1 MARAHQS
8 TSTKATRMSAGHQE
22 PGIQKLV
29 HLGLEYGS
37 LIWDAYQQRPML
49 RTCLSPSS
57 KVYTWDYSSR
67 DLGSVSIM
75 LYQLGS
81 EPLEHQRAWN
91 RVIMFNKIYHH
102 IVEVPVHHLL
112 HITNS
117 RTHGSMANK
126 ISQISKRVDVYKYSF
141 IQATIKARNN
151 IPATFR
157 NLPSWT
163 TLDTLYIP
171 TACVRPSNTTL
182 STFNLFYHLYRSFVH

>member
-8 TSTKATRMSAGHQE
+8 TSTKAMRMSTGHQE

-29 HLGLEYGS
+29 HLVLENFGFVPTTS
-37 LIWDAYQQRPML
+37 NPIL
-49 RTCLSPSS
+49 RTWLSPSS
-57 KVYTWDYSSR
+57 KVYTGDYSSR
-67 DLGSVSIM
+67 DPGSVSIM

-91 RVIMFNKIYHH
+91 RVIMFYKIYHH

-126 ISQISKRVDVYKYSF
+126 ISQISTRVDVYKYSF
-141 IQATIKARNN
+141 IPATITTRNN
-151 IPATFR
+151 IPATLR
-157 NLPSWT
+157 NLPSVDNFRHAIHT
-163 TLDTLYIP
+163 NSMCETLQHYT
-171 TACVRPSNTTL
+171 
-182 STFNLFYHLYRSFVH
+182 VHF